1 MSKSTKESEPT
12 TQEPLMESNQSNVQ
26 ESEPTTQEPPMES
39 NQSNVQE
46 SENISHDYH
55 NNINNF
61 VDAWEDYVTQYRQ
74 SVESLQLEWVR
85 SCKAMFNSTISIQ
98 QEIAKRYGAN
108 YSIPEATHKIIEDSI
123 DSATKLTQAQSKT
136 MSDSFATTRNNIKAL
151 NENTKHFAKM
161 CRSITDLCN
170 TSGYK
175 NQ

>member
-1 MSKSTKESEPT
+1 MGSMSKST
-12 TQEPLMESNQSNVQ
+12 QEPKPTIQEPPMESK
-26 ESEPTTQEPPMES
+26 PTTQEPPMES

-46 SENISHDYH
+46 SEHMSHDYH

-61 VDAWEDYVTQYRQ
+61 FDAWEDYVTQYRQ
-74 SVESLQLEWVR
+74 SIENLQLEYGR
-85 SCKAMFNSTISIQ
+85 SCKEMFNSTISAQ
-98 QEIAKRYGAN
+98 QEIAKRYGVN

-136 MSDSFATTRNNIKAL
+136 MSDLFSTTRNNIKAL

-161 CRSITDLCN
+161 YRGMTDLCN
-170 TSGYK
+170 PSGNK